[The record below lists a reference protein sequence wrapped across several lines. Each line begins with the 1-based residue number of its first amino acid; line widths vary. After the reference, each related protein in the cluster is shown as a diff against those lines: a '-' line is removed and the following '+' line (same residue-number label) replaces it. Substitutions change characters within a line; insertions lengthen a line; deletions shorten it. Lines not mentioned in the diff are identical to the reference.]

1 MRRGGRIG
9 SLRRRRVPPR
19 QSPSFE
25 SIPMTVCPIALAV
38 GCRKC
43 PAFSV
48 CPLTR
53 VLGDQPAKPEENAEA
68 PKPAAKPAAGAKR
81 RK

>member
-1 MRRGGRIG
+1 MRRDFQPA
-9 SLRRRRVPPR
+9 SLPRPAAFDPLTPP
-19 QSPSFE
+19 P
-25 SIPMTVCPIALAV
+25 IPMTVCPIAIAV

-48 CPLTR
+48 CPLKT
-53 VLGDQPAKPEENAEA
+53 VLGDQPAKPGKDADPPA
-68 PKPAAKPAAGAKR
+68 PSPKRAAGTKR